1 MKGLSLKDA
10 LFLGF
15 CAVLIIAARAAL
27 RLHLKIPGHSMLFT
41 LFFIL
46 LARGCVRNHL
56 AASFTALLSGIMALL
71 LGMGKGGP
79 LILIKYLLPAMA
91 VDVAAFIL
99 ADRLF
104 QSMLLCG
111 LTAMLAAAT
120 RFLSDAAMDLLAGM
134 EFTVMIRHATL
145 QTASNMVF
153 GGIGALGVPA
163 VLRKLRAFGAI
174 EPY

>member
-1 MKGLSLKDA
+1 MKRLSLKDA

-41 LFFIL
+41 LFFML
-46 LARGCVRNHL
+46 LARGCVRNNL
-56 AASFTALLSGIMALL
+56 AASFTALLAGIMALI

-79 LILIKYLLPAMA
+79 LVLAKYLLPALVVDAMA
-91 VDVAAFIL
+91 LML

-104 QSMLLCG
+104 QSVILCV
-111 LTAMLAAAT
+111 LTAVLAAST
-120 RFLSDAAMDLLAGM
+120 RFIIDAAMDLLAGM
-134 EFTVMIRHATL
+134 DSTIVARHAGL
-145 QTASNMVF
+145 QTASNVVF
-153 GGIGALGVPA
+153 GSIGALGVPA

-174 EPY
+174 EPT

>member
-46 LARGCVRNHL
+46 LARGCVRNNL
-56 AASFTALLSGIMALL
+56 AASFTALLAGIMALV

-79 LILIKYLLPAMA
+79 LILAKFLLPALI
-91 VDVAAFIL
+91 VDVMALIL
-99 ADRLF
+99 ADGLF
-104 QSMLLCG
+104 RSMGLCV
-111 LTAMLAAAT
+111 LTAALAAST
-120 RFLSDAAMDLLAGM
+120 RFISDAAMDLLAGM
-134 EFTVMIRHATL
+134 DFAIVVRHAGL

-153 GGIGALGVPA
+153 GSIGALGVPS

-174 EPY
+174 EPF

>member
-46 LARGCVRNHL
+46 LARGCVRNNL
-56 AASFTALLSGIMALL
+56 AASFTALLAGIMALV

-79 LILIKYLLPAMA
+79 LILAKYLLPALV
-91 VDVAAFIL
+91 VDVMALIL

-104 QSMLLCG
+104 RSMGLCV
-111 LTAMLAAAT
+111 LTAVLAAST
-120 RFLSDAAMDLLAGM
+120 RFISDAAMDLLAGM
-134 EFTVMIRHATL
+134 DFAIVVRHAGL

-153 GGIGALGVPA
+153 GSIGALGVPS

-174 EPY
+174 EPF